1 MCRYNGAMKYW
12 IAIAMLWAA
21 PVVGADAPPNPCSA
35 EWFDF
40 VERKVSSGDG
50 QGHGPDLGSDE
61 WKGVVEFRLGI
72 RGQPNIPPRDSAE
85 WCSYI
90 DRLVRAL

>member
-1 MCRYNGAMKYW
+1 MKYW
-12 IAIAMLWAA
+12 IAIALLWAA
-21 PVVGADAPPNPCSA
+21 PVFGADAPANPCTA

-61 WKGVVEFRLGI
+61 WKGVIEFRLGI
-72 RGQPNIPPRDSAE
+72 RGQPDIPPRDSAE
-85 WCSYI
+85 WCNYI

>member
-1 MCRYNGAMKYW
+1 MKYW
-12 IAIAMLWAA
+12 IAIAMLWVA
-21 PVVGADAPPNPCSA
+21 PMVVGDAPPNPCSA

-61 WKGVVEFRLGI
+61 WKGVIEFRLGI
-72 RGQPNIPPRDSAE
+72 RGQPDIPPRDGAE